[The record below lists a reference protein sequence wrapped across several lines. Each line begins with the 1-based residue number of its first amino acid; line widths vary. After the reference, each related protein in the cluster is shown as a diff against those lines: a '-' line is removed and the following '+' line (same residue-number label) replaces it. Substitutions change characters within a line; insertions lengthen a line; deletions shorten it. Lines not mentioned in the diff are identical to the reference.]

1 MCMRPN
7 LLGLLLITAG
17 AVFFISS
24 AICSLWLLLL
34 LGAVCTCAGILFL
47 RRK

>member
-7 LLGLLLITAG
+7 LLGLLLISAG
-17 AVFFISS
+17 VAFLISS

-34 LGAVCTCAGILFL
+34 LGAGCVCAGFL
-47 RRK
+47 CLRKK